1 MKRITFLLASV
12 FCLFVQAQKEVSLT
26 IDLKGGLTA
35 KDTLTLSWGAIN
47 KSMNPL
53 ILQRAALDVSP
64 IVLPLTEPRLIIVGL
79 KGYVGGYELIAQP
92 GEKIVMTG
100 RIRKDE
106 LKKVSEV
113 IFSRMHVKGA
123 ARQNEYQTIIKEYQE
138 FTDSLDTEV
147 FNEYK
152 DVQRLIENA
161 KKNKDEQAIA
171 DMYQTLHG
179 QSYIDRVMN
188 TFQERQDYMKHI
200 VAAHNDSY
208 MGPLLLLR
216 FAGRL
221 DKEDRPLYNRMSD
234 EAKISY
240 YGREVEDE
248 VYPPTLVGD
257 MVPTLPLTD
266 INGKEVLLKQNKSAY
281 TLIDFWAS
289 WCSPCR
295 KEIPN
300 LKRLYQKYH
309 KAGLEIV
316 SISADQNVEDWKD
329 ALAEE
334 QTPWLNFID
343 KNRQAVS
350 EFKVQYIPSIF
361 IADSEG
367 KIIAEKL
374 RGKDLADYLENL
386 FK

>member
-1 MKRITFLLASV
+1 MKRITFLLALA
-12 FCLFVQAQKEVSLT
+12 FCLLSLAQKEVSLT
-26 IDLKGGLTA
+26 IDLKGTITA
-35 KDTLTLSWGAIN
+35 KDTITLSWGAIN

-53 ILQRAALDVSP
+53 ILQHPALDISP
-64 IVLPLTEPRLIIVGL
+64 IDLPLTEPRLIIIGL

-92 GEKIVMTG
+92 GEKINITG
-100 RIRKDE
+100 RIRKDD

-113 IFSRMHVKGA
+113 VFSRIHVKGA
-123 ARQNEYQTIIKEYQE
+123 AQQNKYLSIIKEYQE
-138 FTDSLDTEV
+138 FIDSVDTEV

-179 QSYIDRVMN
+179 QSYIDRVMS
-188 TFQERQDYMKHI
+188 TFQERQDYMKSI
-200 VAAHNDSY
+200 VAAHSDSF

-257 MVPTLPLTD
+257 MVPTLPLID
-266 INGKEVLLKQNKSAY
+266 IKGNEVVLNQNKSTY

-309 KAGLEIV
+309 NAGLEIV
-316 SISADQNVEDWKD
+316 SISADQNVEDWKE

-334 QTPWLNFID
+334 KTPWPNYID

>member
-53 ILQRAALDVSP
+53 ILQHAALDVSP

-171 DMYQTLHG
+171 DMYQTLH
-179 QSYIDRVMN
+179 
-188 TFQERQDYMKHI
+188 
-200 VAAHNDSY
+200 DSY

>member
-1 MKRITFLLASV
+1 MKRITFLLALA
-12 FCLFVQAQKEVSLT
+12 FCLLSQAQKEVSLT
-26 IDLKGGLTA
+26 IDLKGTITA
-35 KDTLTLSWGAIN
+35 KDTITLSWGAIN

-53 ILQRAALDVSP
+53 ILQHPALDISP
-64 IVLPLTEPRLIIVGL
+64 IDLPLTEPRLIIIGL

-92 GEKIVMTG
+92 GEKINITG
-100 RIRKDE
+100 RIRKDD

-113 IFSRMHVKGA
+113 VFSRIHVKGA
-123 ARQNEYQTIIKEYQE
+123 AQQNEYLSIIKEYQE
-138 FTDSLDTEV
+138 FIDSVDTEV

-179 QSYIDRVMN
+179 QSYIDRVMS
-188 TFQERQDYMKHI
+188 TFQERQDYMKSI
-200 VAAHNDSY
+200 VAAHSDSF

-257 MVPTLPLTD
+257 MVPTLPLID
-266 INGKEVLLKQNKSAY
+266 IKGNEVVLNQNKSTY

-309 KAGLEIV
+309 NAGLEIV
-316 SISADQNVEDWKD
+316 SISADQNVEDWKE

-334 QTPWLNFID
+334 KTPWPNYID

>member
-1 MKRITFLLASV
+1 MKRITFLLALA
-12 FCLFVQAQKEVSLT
+12 FCLLSQAQKEVSLT
-26 IDLKGGLTA
+26 IDLKGTITA
-35 KDTLTLSWGAIN
+35 KDTITLSWGAIN

-53 ILQRAALDVSP
+53 ILQHPALDISP
-64 IVLPLTEPRLIIVGL
+64 IDLPLTEPRLIIIGL

-92 GEKIVMTG
+92 GEKINITG
-100 RIRKDE
+100 RIRKDD

-113 IFSRMHVKGA
+113 VFSRIHVKGA
-123 ARQNEYQTIIKEYQE
+123 AQQNEYLSIIKEYQE
-138 FTDSLDTEV
+138 FIDSVDTEV

-179 QSYIDRVMN
+179 QSYIDRVMS
-188 TFQERQDYMKHI
+188 TFQERQDYMKSI
-200 VAAHNDSY
+200 VAAHSDSF

-257 MVPTLPLTD
+257 MVPTLPLID
-266 INGKEVLLKQNKSAY
+266 IKGNEVVLNQNKSTY

-309 KAGLEIV
+309 NAGLEIV
-316 SISADQNVEDWKD
+316 SISADQNVEDWKE

-334 QTPWLNFID
+334 KTPWPNYID

-361 IADSEG
+361 I
-367 KIIAEKL
+367 
-374 RGKDLADYLENL
+374 
-386 FK
+386 